1 MYGKSN
7 NPLPSNPLGK
17 PSNPLGKICYVGFG
31 FFLLFAGHAAFR
43 SLLPAIRPATGPW
56 LVALNFTA
64 YALGSLL
71 HPQWLANYK
80 RFFFTISALA
90 HSQWIALLQFPID
103 ESQCFAA
110 LAGISSIINGFGA
123 GLLWCCAG
131 TWMSEIVAGQ
141 KDVASKYN
149 SVFLFFYGISGV
161 IGNIVAA
168 CTLAYDIPIFDVV
181 WYLFAISLSGS
192 CWLLCTPTKFLY
204 LQLEEDEFE
213 SANTEEEST
222 EEIVLSSSRWSLIKA
237 LFTETMFPW
246 MLSPLVSLSAVSAM
260 TWVTLPISLPINIV
274 PIAFIGYAVASATGP
289 LIASKLSGCLEW
301 IWVFIIFIIFT
312 IACCIALIISPN
324 EPILTGICIFIFG
337 WVIGGFNNIIYTVFT
352 SLIKRE
358 SKITSL
364 VNHLP
369 GEAYCMHGFFY
380 CIFFALFS
388 VISLPL
394 LYMSILVISLLSV
407 NIIVLFV
414 YNNIFKS

>member
-1 MYGKSN
+1 MYT
-7 NPLPSNPLGK
+7 
-17 PSNPLGKICYVGFG
+17 KICYVGFG

-43 SLLPAIRPATGPW
+43 SLLPAIRPTSGPW

-64 YALGSLL
+64 YAIGSLL
-71 HPQWLANYK
+71 HPQWLVNYK
-80 RFFFTISALA
+80 RLFFTISALA
-90 HSQWIALLQFPID
+90 HSQWIALLQFPVD
-103 ESQCFAA
+103 DSVGFAA

-123 GLLWCCAG
+123 GLLWCCLG
-131 TWMSEIVAGQ
+131 GWMAELVAGK

-149 SVFLFFYGISGV
+149 SLFLFFYGISGV

-168 CTLAYDIPIFDVV
+168 CTIAYNISIFNVV

-192 CWLLCTPTKFLY
+192 VWLLFTPQKFLY
-204 LQLEEDEFE
+204 IESEDEFE
-213 SANTEEEST
+213 SANTEDDM
-222 EEIVLSSSRWSLIKA
+222 LSSSRWSLVKA

-246 MLSPLVSLSAVSAM
+246 MLFPLVSLSSVSAI

-289 LIASKLSGCLEW
+289 LIASHLSGYLEW
-301 IWVFIIFIIFT
+301 IWVFILFIIST
-312 IACCIALIISPN
+312 ILCCIVLIISPN
-324 EPILTGICIFIFG
+324 EPIITCICIFIFG

-364 VNHLP
+364 ADHLP

-380 CIFFALFS
+380 CIFFAIFS
-388 VISLPL
+388 VIALSLIE
-394 LYMSILVISLLSV
+394 MAILVICILSINIVVLLWYRKTQ
-407 NIIVLFV
+407 N
-414 YNNIFKS
+414 

>member
-1 MYGKSN
+1 MYA
-7 NPLPSNPLGK
+7 
-17 PSNPLGKICYVGFG
+17 KIVYVGFG

-43 SLLPAIRPATGPW
+43 SLLPAIRPTTGPW

-80 RFFFTISALA
+80 RLFFTISALA

-103 ESQCFAA
+103 ESIGFAA
-110 LAGISSIINGFGA
+110 LAGTSSIINGFGA
-123 GLLWCCAG
+123 GALWICVG
-131 TWMSEIVAGQ
+131 SWMAEIVAGQ

-149 SVFLFFYGISGV
+149 SIFLFFYGISGV
-161 IGNIVAA
+161 VGNIVAA
-168 CTLAYDIPIFDVV
+168 CTIAYDIPIFNVV

-192 CWLLCTPTKFLY
+192 CWLLFTPHKFLY
-204 LQLEEDEFE
+204 VSLAIPIDEFE
-213 SANTEEEST
+213 SANTEDEENGEST
-222 EEIVLSSSRWSLIKA
+222 NKLSSTRWSLIKA

-260 TWVTLPISLPINIV
+260 TWVTLPITLPINIV

-289 LIASKLSGCLEW
+289 LIASRLSVYLEW
-301 IWVFIIFIIFT
+301 IWVFITFIICT
-312 IACCIALIISPN
+312 IICCIALMIAQECKQCDGYSA
-324 EPILTGICIFIFG
+324 LICITIFIFG
-337 WVIGGFNNIIYTVFT
+337 IVIGGFNNIIYTVFT

-364 VNHLP
+364 ADHLP
-369 GEAYCMHGFFY
+369 GEAYCMDGFFY

-388 VISLPL
+388 AISLPL
-394 LYMSILVISLLSV
+394 FYMSLLVIVLLSI
-407 NIIVLFV
+407 NIIVLLI
-414 YNNIFKS
+414 YGEKINIIKTC